1 MYLLLDTN
9 VVINYL
15 KGDKA
20 ILKLIRKSLN
30 VSISYITEIELWCYK
45 VDPEDRKTIKE
56 FIDNI
61 DVVYPD
67 AKTIKYSLEIR
78 RKGGLKLSDSMI
90 AALAQQYNL
99 ILTTYDPELLKQA
112 RSYSALK
119 P

>member
-9 VVINYL
+9 AAINYL

-30 VSISYITEIELWCYK
+30 VSIAYITEIELLCYK
-45 VDPEDRKTIKE
+45 VTAEDRKNIKS

-61 DVVYPD
+61 DVVFPD
-67 AKTIKYSLEIR
+67 AKTIQYSLEIR

-90 AALAQQYNL
+90 AALAQQYNF